1 MISALAQTSLPLQSV
16 LVPPSSF
23 SVLGQNASFRPSS
36 STPFNPTNATPPFFQ
51 IFDESFISL
60 LPGQKSFIKQI
71 AFNDTFVFAS
81 EAPIFNPGT
90 NELFFT
96 SSLVAPES
104 TLTHNNRVS
113 KINVGDVEEALTK
126 GEVNINVPFTT
137 LDLPDTV
144 QITNGGTGPFKG
156 NLLLATRG
164 RGLLPSS
171 VVLVNPKPPYN
182 ATVLL
187 DNFFGRQFNSM
198 NDIKV
203 HESGQ
208 IVFTDP
214 GVGQIQ
220 GEKPAPGLPNQ
231 VYALDPATGF
241 VRVVAD
247 QLVLP
252 NGVAFADNGRTAY
265 IGDSGSGVFGASD
278 PATIYAYDVDPV
290 SLAFKNKRVFAFVDS
305 GIPDGI
311 QVDTQGRVY
320 SGTAD
325 GIQVWN
331 SNGILIGKIFVGST
345 VANMA
350 FTGKGLLLI
359 LAGNSIF
366 AASINAEP
374 NLVVS

>member
-1 MISALAQTSLPLQSV
+1 

-23 SVLGQNASFRPSS
+23 TVLGQNASFRPSS
-36 STPFNPTNATPPFFQ
+36 STLFNPTNATPPFFQ
-51 IFDESFISL
+51 IYDESFTSL

-71 AFNDTFVFAS
+71 AFNDTFIFAS
-81 EAPIFNPGT
+81 EASIFNPGT
-90 NELFFT
+90 NELFFA

-104 TLTHNNRVS
+104 TLTHSNRVS
-113 KINVGDVEEALTK
+113 KINVGDVEEAITK
-126 GEVNINVPFTT
+126 GEVNIN

-214 GVGQIQ
+214 GIGQLE

-247 QLVLP
+247 QFVLP

-265 IGDSGSGVFGASD
+265 IGDSGSGKFGASD
-278 PATIYAYDVDPV
+278 PATIYAYDVDPI
-290 SLAFKNKRVFAFVDS
+290 SLAFKNRRVFAFVDS

-331 SNGILIGKIFVGST
+331 SNGILIGKIFIGSK

-350 FTGKGLLLI
+350 FTGRVCCLYSLGI
-359 LAGNSIF
+359 VSSQLALTL
-366 AASINAEP
+366 
-374 NLVVS
+374 NLTL